1 MNASTSTSTSASAL
15 DHDQVADFLRQTPD
29 FFGNRLDLVAQL
41 KLPHPHGGQAISIG
55 ERQLLLLRER
65 VRNLEN
71 KLKELIQFAEENDA
85 INDKMQQLALGLMR
99 ARALPD
105 ALAALGR
112 ELRDGFAVPHVTL
125 RFWQAGA
132 ADGLAESEP
141 VTDELKHFAARLAAP
156 HCSHEVPPALRAWF
170 GEAGDRLG
178 SFALVP
184 LRGDGVEGLLVL
196 AAEDRERFH
205 PEMGSLYLGWLG
217 QLTAAAISRF

>member
-1 MNASTSTSTSASAL
+1 MNASAL
-15 DHDQVADFLRQTPD
+15 DRNQVADFLRQTPD
-29 FFGNRLDLVAQL
+29 FFGEHLELVAQL

-55 ERQLLLLRER
+55 ERQILLLRER

-71 KLKELIQFAEENDA
+71 KLKELIQFAEENDT
-85 INDKMQQLALGLMR
+85 INDKMQHLALGLMR

-105 ALAALGR
+105 ALRALSFD
-112 ELRDGFAVPHVTL
+112 LRDSFAVPHVAL
-125 RFWQAGA
+125 RFWQDGA
-132 ADGLAESEP
+132 AASGLIEAEP
-141 VTDELKHFAARLAAP
+141 VAVELERFAAELAAP
-156 HCSHEVPPALRAWF
+156 RCSHEVPVALRAWF
-170 GEAGDRLG
+170 GEAGARLG

-196 AAEDRERFH
+196 AAEDPDRFH